1 MGKGNEIPS
10 AIFKGSLENVGVLVA
25 AENSEV
31 ACLLAVPAVHAGFD
45 LNGSSSEHESGRTFV
60 SLGVG
65 VRFNF
70 DFHIGL
76 AWLGKRDNVI

>member
-1 MGKGNEIPS
+1 MGERNQLPTTILKGT
-10 AIFKGSLENVGVLVA
+10 LENVGVLVA
-25 AENSEV
+25 AENSIV
-31 ACLLAVPAVHAGFD
+31 ASLLAVPTIYASFD
-45 LNGSSSEHESGRTFV
+45 LDGSRAEHKLGGTFLP
-60 SLGVG
+60 LGVG

>member
-1 MGKGNEIPS
+1 MSKGNQFPT

-25 AENSEV
+25 AENPKV
-31 ACLLAVPAVHAGFD
+31 ASLLAVPAIHAGFD
-45 LNGSSSEHESGRTFV
+45 LDGSRSEHELGRTFM

-65 VRFNF
+65 SRFDF

-76 AWLGKRDNVI
+76 A